1 MDSLIVN
8 VIIFL
13 ISALSTII
21 FGTYLA
27 KYGDVIAS
35 ITGLGRLFVG
45 SILVALA
52 TSLPELSANISAVLL
67 SPPNPSLAL
76 GNVIGANMTNMIMFA
91 IIALVF
97 GGKTVLD
104 QISNS
109 QWYLA
114 SLAFIMTFVTLI
126 LGIINISFSVFNLG
140 LSSLIILLLYL
151 AGLRVIYSTKTE
163 QEENNDEV
171 ITISAKTAWSY
182 FGLISLGVIISGY
195 FLAFSVDNIAEISG
209 IASSTLGIIAVSLVT
224 TMPEASAY
232 FASVKMKAADLGV
245 AGLLGSCVF
254 NISIIFYADIFYKG
268 NLMSQFEN
276 AHITAG
282 IFTSMMI
289 LLAMFIILFKDK
301 LEKLISNSLLFG
313 LIVLY
318 ALGIF
323 FVTS

>member
-1 MDSLIVN
+1 
-8 VIIFL
+8 
-13 ISALSTII
+13 
-21 FGTYLA
+21 
-27 KYGDVIAS
+27 
-35 ITGLGRLFVG
+35 
-45 SILVALA
+45 
-52 TSLPELSANISAVLL
+52 
-67 SPPNPSLAL
+67 
-76 GNVIGANMTNMIMFA
+76 MFA
-91 IIALVF
+91 IIALIF

-114 SLAFIMTFVTLI
+114 SLAFVMTFATLI
-126 LGIINISFSVFNLG
+126 LGIINISFSVFNVG

-163 QEENNDEV
+163 EKETNDEPV
-171 ITISAKTAWSY
+171 TISAKTAWSY

-276 AHITAG
+276 AHIAAG
-282 IFTSMMI
+282 IFTSVMI

-301 LEKLISNSLLFG
+301 LEKLIINSLLFG